1 MDHNGLLRPYERWK
15 QTSAS
20 YAYYQYY
27 CIVSFIPLQIVMDAG
42 CRDIQSPSGYHFVGC
57 CAFEAIQ
64 VIKCQQK
71 TLAKV
76 PDIMTESGDDDDD
89 DQ

>member
-1 MDHNGLLRPYERWK
+1 MET
-15 QTSAS
+15 TSAS
-20 YAYYQYY
+20 YAYYHIIAS
-27 CIVSFIPLQIVMDAG
+27 CLELSIPLQIVMDAG
-42 CRDIQSPSGYHFVGC
+42 CRDIQSPSDYRFVGR

-64 VIKCQQK
+64 VNKRQQK

-89 DQ
+89 Q